1 MQRSILRKRI
11 SARLNT
17 TAIALRIYSINRFNQ
32 EKFDITPEQY
42 GVLSLIVDNNELYQR
57 QLSEILLKDRANIS
71 RIIKILEEKA
81 LITKT
86 KDSNGRK
93 IFKVKPTE
101 KGLELRKKILSVT
114 KNIRQKITKGITDEE
129 LESFLTTLD
138 KMFYNVIDKINIQI

>member
-81 LITKT
+81 LIIKT

-129 LESFLTTLD
+129 LEGFLTTLD